1 MAMDGA
7 SPASVA
13 PAADADHGNGIGNA
27 VATAEKTWTTA
38 DEQQPSSSSEAD
50 AKSGLVTTA
59 TSTESSSSS
68 EHETT
73 AAAAAESIANTT
85 NLKRRRPTVTAKS
98 NQPRGKLRVSLLH
111 SDKYTAIL
119 SDAMGHIHQ
128 DRDRLLS
135 SLLMCC
141 GFLRQTPSFF
151 TVVEPKRAS
160 RSHLERFHC
169 PAYLDLLEYVLPEV
183 ARQQQEGGGG
193 GGSGNGLVHDGNDPS
208 SLTYAPRSKD
218 FHGVLDSYGLT
229 EDCHLP
235 EDPEGRALL
244 WRYCQYV
251 AGASMQGAHLLL
263 TDRTDVAINWGGGR
277 HHAHTDR
284 AGGFCFV
291 NDAVLAIQHL
301 VGDTCSDGGSDETT
315 LAEKRRV
322 LYLDIDIHHCDGVQS
337 AFYDTDQVL
346 TVSFHR
352 RAPGFFPPKSGD
364 SSEKGRSGT
373 DGVGFALNLP
383 LPKQCTDEEFIALF
397 TLSVDKLLPA
407 YDPQYVV
414 LCVGADGVKGDPI
427 VGVEGW
433 NLSPEGIAECVRLTA
448 ERCGALHRTNNSSS
462 ADATKPRK
470 LLVLGAGGYHPINA
484 ARSFL
489 LSTAAACEGARPG
502 MLWNELPKD
511 VPQHEY
517 FGRYGPE
524 FHLISPD
531 FCALGADGEE
541 TCQRQPDN
549 AGMTRAAVVE
559 HKCDEERMREFEAAK
574 KNINMCSLFV
584 QNKRESIV
592 SPFNSNTDHHQIKDA
607 EDDWV
612 IGPKKQKKVSR
623 GGKRRKRNRKNG
635 AKPDGMSTTCSSATT
650 KTTSTMEQG
659 GWEENR

>member
-1 MAMDGA
+1 M
-7 SPASVA
+7 
-13 PAADADHGNGIGNA
+13 
-27 VATAEKTWTTA
+27 
-38 DEQQPSSSSEAD
+38 
-50 AKSGLVTTA
+50 
-59 TSTESSSSS
+59 
-68 EHETT
+68 
-73 AAAAAESIANTT
+73 
-85 NLKRRRPTVTAKS
+85 
-98 NQPRGKLRVSLLH
+98 
-111 SDKYTAIL
+111 
-119 SDAMGHIHQ
+119 
-128 DRDRLLS
+128 LS

-151 TVVEPKRAS
+151 AVVEPKRAS

-169 PAYLDLLEYVLPEV
+169 PAYLDLLEYALPE
-183 ARQQQEGGGG
+183 AAQQQGGGG
-193 GGSGNGLVHDGNDPS
+193 GGIGKGLVDDGNDPS

-218 FHGVLDSYGLT
+218 FHDVLDSYGLT

-291 NDAVLAIQHL
+291 NDAVLAIQLL
-301 VGDTCSDGGSDETT
+301 VGDSDGAIADTT
-315 LAEKRRV
+315 LAEKKRV
-322 LYLDIDIHHCDGVQS
+322 LYLDIDIHHADGVQS

-352 RAPGFFPPKSGD
+352 RAPGFFPPSSGD

-383 LPKQCTDEEFIALF
+383 LPKQCTDEEFIAIF
-397 TLSVDKLLPA
+397 ALSIDKLLPA
-407 YDPQYVV
+407 YDPHYVV

-448 ERCGALHRTNNSSS
+448 ERCGALYRTNRSS
-462 ADATKPRK
+462 ATKPRK
-470 LLVLGAGGYHPINA
+470 LLVLGAGGYHPTNA

-531 FCALGADGEE
+531 FCAFGADGNE
-541 TCQRQPDN
+541 TCQADN
-549 AGMTRAAVVE
+549 AGMTQAAVVE
-559 HKCDEERMREFEAAK
+559 HKGDEERMGEFEAAK

-592 SPFNSNTDHHQIKDA
+592 SMPFNSKADHEIKDT
-607 EDDWV
+607 EDDWA
-612 IGPKKQKKVSR
+612 IGPNKQRKVSR
-623 GGKRRKRNRKNG
+623 GGKRRKKNRKNG
-635 AKPDGMSTTCSSATT
+635 ARQDNVSTTCSSTT
-650 KTTSTMEQG
+650 TNTTSTMGEQG
-659 GWEENR
+659 DGEENC

>member
-73 AAAAAESIANTT
+73 AAAAAESNANTT

-111 SDKYTAIL
+111 SDKYIAIL

-169 PAYLDLLEYVLPEV
+169 PAYLDLLEYVLPEA

-208 SLTYAPRSKD
+208 SLTNAPRSKD
-218 FHGVLDSYGLT
+218 FHDVLDSYGLT

-301 VGDTCSDGGSDETT
+301 IGGSDGANGETT

-322 LYLDIDIHHCDGVQS
+322 LYLDVDIHHADGVQH

-352 RAPGFFPPKSGD
+352 RAPGFFPPSSGD

-383 LPKQCTDEEFIALF
+383 LPKQCTDEEFIAMF
-397 TLSVDKLLPA
+397 TLSIDKLLPA
-407 YDPQYVV
+407 YDPHHVV

-448 ERCGALHRTNNSSS
+448 ERCGALYRTNSSS
-462 ADATKPRK
+462 ATKPRK
-470 LLVLGAGGYHPINA
+470 LLVLGAGGYHPTNA

-531 FCALGADGEE
+531 FCAFGADGKE
-541 TCQRQPDN
+541 TCQADN
-549 AGMTRAAVVE
+549 AGMTRTAVVE
-559 HKCDEERMREFEAAK
+559 HKGDEERMKEFEAAK
-574 KNINMCSLFV
+574 KSINMCCLFV
-584 QNKRESIV
+584 QNKRESIM
-592 SPFNSNTDHHQIKDA
+592 SMPFNSKADHEIKDA
-607 EDDWV
+607 EEDWA
-612 IGPKKQKKVSR
+612 IGPNKQRKVSLSR
-623 GGKRRKRNRKNG
+623 GGKRRKKNRKNG
-635 AKPDGMSTTCSSATT
+635 ARSDT
-650 KTTSTMEQG
+650 KTTSIAAIVEG
-659 GWEENR
+659 EENC